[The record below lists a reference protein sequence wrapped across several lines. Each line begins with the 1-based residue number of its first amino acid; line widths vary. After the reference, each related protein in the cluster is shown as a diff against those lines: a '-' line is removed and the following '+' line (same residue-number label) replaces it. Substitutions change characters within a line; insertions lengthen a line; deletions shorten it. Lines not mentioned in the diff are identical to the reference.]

1 MKQLLQY
8 AQEATSAPLARA
20 GSAGDTATTHG
31 EARTE
36 GIGMRLMH
44 INPMLE
50 AFGNAATVCNDNSS
64 RFGKY
69 IGLSMDASGAMVS
82 AELRTYLL
90 ETSRLTIRDDTELNF
105 HIFYQLVQARSPPL
119 CARRPL
125 FRCLFDAIGCLA
137 QDGAASAY
145 LDGAGPST
153 YRYLDAEPLHAEGF
167 APRSSLSATLDAL
180 HKIGIDEEETENIVR
195 VLCALLLIG
204 QIDFTATD
212 GISEPGTPLARVA
225 ALLELPTSKL
235 REWLSSRTFDVNS
248 ESVRARSDCL
258 SARACSC

>member
-1 MKQLLQY
+1 MRVGRCLLVACADRVIYAWKTEAGTALYVTVRYRLHLHTRKCVACSGESGAGKTETMKQLLQY

-119 CARRPL
+119 CARRPSSVPCSTPSVVL
-125 FRCLFDAIGCLA
+125 RRTA
-137 QDGAASAY
+137 QR
-145 LDGAGPST
+145 PRIWT
-153 YRYLDAEPLHAEGF
+153 
-167 APRSSLSATLDAL
+167 AP
-180 HKIGIDEEETENIVR
+180 
-195 VLCALLLIG
+195 
-204 QIDFTATD
+204 
-212 GISEPGTPLARVA
+212 
-225 ALLELPTSKL
+225 
-235 REWLSSRTFDVNS
+235 
-248 ESVRARSDCL
+248 VRARTATSTPSRCTPKASRHGL
-258 SARACSC
+258 R